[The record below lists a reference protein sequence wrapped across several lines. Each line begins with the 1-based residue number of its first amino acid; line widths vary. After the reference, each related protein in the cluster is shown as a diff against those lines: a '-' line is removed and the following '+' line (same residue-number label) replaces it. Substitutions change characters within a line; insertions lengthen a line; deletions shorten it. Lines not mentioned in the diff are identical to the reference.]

1 MEFGLISLIII
12 VIVKQ
17 YRPEFV
23 LYVSLAAGVL
33 ILVMIMDKIGA
44 IIDLLTTLSNKTA
57 INNEFLILL
66 IKITGIAFLTEFTV
80 SICKD
85 TGETAI
91 ANKVDLGGKVL
102 IISMSI
108 PIIASLLETILKLLP
123 WKGIK
128 QMKKIF
134 IMTISF
140 LIFIPSICTA
150 TETTSQ
156 DVLQSQQEELNISSF
171 IKEAQKYTQNTFK
184 DIDVNELFTSAI
196 TGKIDND
203 TIIKSIVSLVGK
215 EVLNCATVLGSIL
228 VIIIIHSI
236 LKSISEGLENKN
248 VAQITYYVQYIL
260 IVTLIMANFSD
271 ILQMVKTSIQNLV
284 GFMNSLVPLLITLM
298 LTTGNFASAGILEPI
313 ILFIITFIGNFITTI
328 LLPFV
333 LISTALAIISKVSS
347 RIQVDKLSKF
357 FNSTVVWTL
366 GVVLTLFVGIISVEG
381 SLSSTVDG
389 ITAKTTKAAVSNFI
403 PVVGK
408 ILGDAVDTVMGCSNI
423 LKNAVGIVGVVVVIA
438 ICVGPIIKLAILMGL
453 YYLAGAVC
461 QPIADEKIV
470 KLLEEMGNTFKM
482 LLAIMCSV
490 SVMLIIGTTLV
501 LKITNSGLMYR

>member
-1 MEFGLISLIII
+1 
-12 VIVKQ
+12 
-17 YRPEFV
+17 
-23 LYVSLAAGVL
+23 
-33 ILVMIMDKIGA
+33 
-44 IIDLLTTLSNKTA
+44 
-57 INNEFLILL
+57 
-66 IKITGIAFLTEFTV
+66 
-80 SICKD
+80 
-85 TGETAI
+85 
-91 ANKVDLGGKVL
+91 
-102 IISMSI
+102 
-108 PIIASLLETILKLLP
+108 
-123 WKGIK
+123 
-128 QMKKIF
+128 MKKIF
-134 IMTISF
+134 IMTILF

-470 KLLEEMGNTFKM
+470 KLLEEWET
-482 LLAIMCSV
+482 LLKCYLLLCV
-490 SVMLIIGTTLV
+490 VCL
-501 LKITNSGLMYR
+501 

>member
-1 MEFGLISLIII
+1 
-12 VIVKQ
+12 
-17 YRPEFV
+17 
-23 LYVSLAAGVL
+23 
-33 ILVMIMDKIGA
+33 
-44 IIDLLTTLSNKTA
+44 
-57 INNEFLILL
+57 
-66 IKITGIAFLTEFTV
+66 
-80 SICKD
+80 
-85 TGETAI
+85 
-91 ANKVDLGGKVL
+91 
-102 IISMSI
+102 
-108 PIIASLLETILKLLP
+108 
-123 WKGIK
+123 
-128 QMKKIF
+128 MKKIF
-134 IMTISF
+134 IMTILF

-381 SLSSTVDG
+381 SLSSTVEG

-470 KLLEEMGNTFKM
+470 KLLEEMGHTFKM

-490 SVMLIIGTTLV
+490 SVMLIVGPTLV